1 MKRISLM
8 LLLLPSFALASSV
21 ATVDV
26 KALQTKLKKE
36 NIGWQADDAWLK
48 NNSASI
54 KGLLG
59 VRNAPKTDA
68 QFEVPQSRLRNFSA
82 TTVDWRDVNGLNYV
96 SPILN
101 QGNCGSCVAFATV
114 ATLETQMNIAYFG
127 GLFRYSPQAL
137 FACGGGACEM
147 GWFPS
152 AAADYL
158 QSSGIPDEACLPY
171 TSGATGEDVECSR
184 SCSDSANRSLKIVS
198 YTTPTNYSKDLD
210 SVKAALA
217 RGALMTTLTVYT
229 DFLLYKSGVYKHT
242 TGKAEGGH
250 AISLIGYDDSKGA
263 FIIRNSW
270 GEDWGMK
277 GFAYV
282 SYDDISG
289 VGNETYALEVPKY
302 NGYVT
307 VRAPDNRAIVA
318 GKMTASAESTFAGL
332 QKLEVTV
339 VDAQNQVKST
349 YDCATQAKCA
359 AEFETTTWADGTYQI
374 FSTATI
380 AGKSQE
386 TSQRQFFYV
395 ENTAPKMSLNFEGK
409 DVNLTQPVKGRI
421 VFNIHAAS
429 GAAPLSTL
437 KLIAKQNGQIVY
449 TRGTNIALPEMTL
462 GWRTVSVPN
471 GEYDVFLTGTQ
482 VVNDQTS
489 SVESNHF
496 TITVNN

>member
-21 ATVDV
+21 TTIDV
-26 KALQTKLKKE
+26 KSLQAKLKKE
-36 NIGWQADDAWLK
+36 NVGWQADDTWLK
-48 NNSASI
+48 KNGAIVKNML
-54 KGLLG
+54 GL
-59 VRNAPKTDA
+59 RNPPQTDA
-68 QFEVPQSRLRNFSA
+68 QFEAPQSLRQSSQA
-82 TTVDWRDVNGLNYV
+82 TVDWRNINGINYV

-158 QSSGIPDEACLPY
+158 QTSGVPDEACLPY
-171 TSGATGEDVECSR
+171 TSGATGEDVECSA
-184 SCSDSANRSLKIVS
+184 SCRDSANRSLRIAS
-198 YTTPTNYSKDLD
+198 YSSPTNYTKDLD

-217 RGALMTTLTVYT
+217 HGPLLTTLTVYT

-242 TGKAEGGH
+242 TGRAEGGH
-250 AISLIGYDDSKGA
+250 AISLVGYDDTKNA

-270 GEDWGMK
+270 GEDWGMN

-289 VGNETYALEVPKY
+289 VGHETYSLEVPKY

-307 VRAPDNRAIVA
+307 VRNPDNRTIVA
-318 GKMTASAESTFAGL
+318 GKMSAQAETTFGGL
-332 QKLEVTV
+332 QKLEVNV
-339 VDAQNQVKST
+339 VDAQNNKVAT
-349 YDCATQAKCA
+349 FDCGTQAKCA
-359 AEFETTTWADGTYQI
+359 ADFDTTKWADGKYEI
-374 FSTATI
+374 FSTANLMT
-380 AGKSQE
+380 KSAE
-386 TSQRQFFYV
+386 VSQRQYFFV
-395 ENTAPKMSLNFEGK
+395 SNAAPKL
-409 DVNLTQPVKGRI
+409 NLTFAPQKGDLSTPVKGRI
-421 VFNIHAAS
+421 VFNVRAES
-429 GAAPLSTL
+429 GVAPLSTVRL
-437 KLIAKQNGQIVY
+437 VAKQNGQEVY
-449 TRGTNIALPEMTL
+449 SRSTNIALPEMTL

-471 GEYDVFLTGTQ
+471 GQYDVYLVGTQ
-482 VVNDQTS
+482 KVNNQTNT
-489 SVESNHF
+489 VESNHF
-496 TITVNN
+496 TVNVNN